1 MKINWKKKT
10 ILALIVVDYLYE
22 EDKLKR
28 LLKITGSSHDFA
40 SMSPEVKTKFL
51 YDLTREK
58 HASTPNSG
66 NSDEFYSG
74 ISKSCAVLS
83 HAFSNTVL
91 RFTDRI
97 QRPFVPKFYHDRKDN
112 NFLKDLI
119 YFGEKKEI
127 DEKYFFEVSLFGRK
141 LYEYRI
147 NRNKKRLK
155 AIHLKNLD
163 WPFPDKFYESIRY
176 TIHGFLFKFKNLP
189 NSLSSILNPS
199 NNLTNIES
207 NTEQAENNLTEELF
221 PKKKDI
227 EEKIAE
233 YKIIP
238 TTNFINESYFLHDKS
253 NLIKKTIC
261 NCN

>member
-1 MKINWKKKT
+1 MFRWKQSLEHENKLEKKNNSC
-10 ILALIVVDYLYE
+10 LDRSRLSFLIGYLYE

-155 AIHLKNLD
+155 TIHPKNLD

-199 NNLTNIES
+199 KNLINIES
-207 NTEQAENNLTEELF
+207 NTEQVENILTEEF
-221 PKKKDI
+221 
-227 EEKIAE
+227 
-233 YKIIP
+233 
-238 TTNFINESYFLHDKS
+238 
-253 NLIKKTIC
+253 
-261 NCN
+261 